1 MKTVQ
6 PLFYQWGLCML
17 VQQCMV
23 VEAVRT
29 QLGWKLYLD
38 MILIF
43 LGFISTFGELP
54 WFYFYFSFNLKNMY
68 KGKISSKMQIFDWR
82 FSAIMGTYWSN
93 SL

>member
-54 WFYFYFSFNLKNMY
+54 WFYFYFSFNLKNIY
-68 KGKISSKMQIFDWR
+68 KGKISSKMQIFD
-82 FSAIMGTYWSN
+82 
-93 SL
+93 

>member
-54 WFYFYFSFNLKNMY
+54 WFYFYFSCNLKNIC
-68 KGKISSKMQIFDWR
+68 KGKISSKMQIFD
-82 FSAIMGTYWSN
+82 
-93 SL
+93 